1 MEKPQ
6 YLRPLLP
13 LRPRDHFTVMLTV
26 LALLILMTTC
36 S

>member
-6 YLRPLLP
+6 YLRPLPP
-13 LRPRDHFTVMLTV
+13 LHPRDHFTAMLTV
-26 LALLILMTTC
+26 LALLVLVITC